1 MEKIKEEPLKEGPMK
16 EEPLNEEPKVFT
28 TEEDLEKKGN
38 AVKVVKKYMY
48 WSMGV
53 GLLPGPLL
61 DVAAVTGV
69 QLKMLSE
76 ISKIYDVKFS
86 ENAGKSI
93 IAALLGGV
101 TAGALTRSSF
111 TSFIKTIPVIGIL
124 GSLSMPIYS
133 GAATWAIGK
142 VFVHHFAMGGTFLN
156 FDPQKV
162 KDYFEKL
169 YKEGKDIASNMR
181 TAKAN

>member
-1 MEKIKEEPLKEGPMK
+1 MEKKKEEPTMEESKNPTVEPDQLK
-16 EEPLNEEPKVFT
+16 L
-28 TEEDLEKKGN
+28 DLAG
-38 AVKVVKKYMY
+38 KVVKKYMY
-48 WSMGV
+48 WSMGA
-53 GLLPGPLL
+53 GLIPVPVL
-61 DVAAVTGV
+61 DMATVSGV

-93 IAALLGGV
+93 IAALLGSI
-101 TAGALTRSSF
+101 TAGALTRSTL
-111 TSFIKTIPVIGIL
+111 TSFIKSIPIIGFL

-142 VFVHHFAMGGTFLN
+142 VFIQHFATGGTFLN

-162 KDYFEKL
+162 KDYFADL
-169 YKEGKDIASNMR
+169 YKQGQTVAENIKSA
-181 TAKAN
+181 